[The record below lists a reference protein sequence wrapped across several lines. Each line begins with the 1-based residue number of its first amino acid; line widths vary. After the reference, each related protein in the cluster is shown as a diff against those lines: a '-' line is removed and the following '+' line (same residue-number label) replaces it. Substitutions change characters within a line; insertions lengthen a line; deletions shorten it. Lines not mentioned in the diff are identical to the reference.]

1 MRGWSQLLHVLH
13 AHIELFPAH
22 VGVIRHVFALPAIE
36 RAFPRACGSD
46 PSWFRPPS
54 NRTSFSPRMWEWSS
68 NFCPHPPIQHDNFTF
83 ASSIPLVLERAE
95 CEMQALNET
104 VESVKGSKL
113 ECDKLDYILAVSS
126 GALCGIMDIFWL
138 ANLVNRQLERLQIN
152 GLQTKQWGCKTRRLE
167 RRRRKICNT
176 FSWTEVQDPL

>member
-1 MRGWSQLLHVLH
+1 
-13 AHIELFPAH
+13 
-22 VGVIRHVFALPAIE
+22 
-36 RAFPRACGSD
+36 
-46 PSWFRPPS
+46 
-54 NRTSFSPRMWEWSS
+54 
-68 NFCPHPPIQHDNFTF
+68 
-83 ASSIPLVLERAE
+83 
-95 CEMQALNET
+95 MQALNET

-176 FSWTEVQDPL
+176 FS